1 MNPVRAS
8 LRHPQVVV
16 VLIAMLC
23 AAGIHALVKMPRRE
37 DPKITIRTGL
47 VIATYPGATSELV
60 ENQVT
65 RKVEDRLFR
74 FAEVR
79 KAKTYS
85 TSRPSLMVIHVELEE
100 SVARPDEFWSKLR
113 LTMNELR
120 QQELPPGVQGP
131 IVDSDFGDTVA
142 MLIALHGGSY
152 SYQELKGYAERIQ
165 DEFRTVRA
173 VSKLRIAGEQK
184 EEIRITSSMDRVTQ
198 YAVSPAKIIGALQGR
213 NTVQYGGALKTSAAE
228 VPLEASG
235 LFQTEEQIR
244 RVMIDV
250 SPTGQPVYIGDI
262 AEVERVYAD
271 PRSLTR
277 YNGGRALLL
286 TVEMLEGNNIV
297 EFGDQLKSRLATLR
311 GQLPPDLQID
321 LIADQPEV
329 VRQRIAHFVKEFG
342 IAIASVILV
351 TLLLLPLRVALI
363 AAVAIPVTVAV
374 TFAVMNALGI
384 ELHQVSIASLI
395 VVLGMVVDDAIVIA
409 DNYVEL
415 LDQGLPVEEAAWR
428 SASDLTVPV
437 LTATLTII
445 ASFLP
450 MLILAGAVG
459 EFIGAL
465 PLTVAIALLCS
476 FAVAM
481 LLTPVLCRAWIRHGL
496 KSHGKPGSRFSPLTL
511 MSGAYA
517 HLIRA
522 AMKRKPLAIL
532 GGLGA
537 VVGGVFFLRSV
548 PERFFPTAERNQ
560 FVIDVWMPEG
570 TRLEQTDA
578 VARRIEEFLA
588 GQRLVRDYSAFL
600 GSSAPRFYYNV
611 NPEFSAT
618 NYAQLL
624 VNTTSAEQTPAFV
637 YALRRQLT
645 TMAPEALVMVK
656 ELQQGQVLLGPVEVR
671 LIGEDIA
678 VLKRL
683 GRAVE
688 DILRGVP
695 GSEYVWN
702 NYREDLYHVRVQV
715 NEEIANRLGF
725 SNAAI
730 AMQLGGQ
737 LSGAPVTT
745 YWEGNRDVRVV
756 LRLSPDHRKDFDDV
770 EDTYVVSTI
779 TGASVPVRSVA
790 QLRPE
795 WQSSRIVRRNGVRTL
810 TVQAFHD
817 ERHLAS
823 EILQTAIPA
832 IERLPLPPGYRV
844 EFGGERQNQEETF
857 ADMVRA
863 LLISL
868 VLIFLILLFQFKSFV
883 QTLLIMVS
891 IPLALLGAGVGLEIT
906 GNPFSFTSF
915 LGLISLSGVVVRNA
929 IILVEHIN
937 ERRAAGTALADAALE
952 AGQRR
957 LRPIFLTTAAAA
969 VGVTPMIVSGSS
981 LWSPLASV
989 LAVGLLFSM
998 VFTLLVIPV
1007 LYVLIEQRSLPKGPI
1022 TALIALLL
1030 LSAASAQAR
1039 TITLNDAIDTALKG
1053 NVVVKLARLKVTEN
1067 VHRAGAARAS
1077 YFPQLSSDANL
1088 WQVLERQSL
1097 AIPAGSF
1104 GVLPQV
1110 GAVPAQAVTVF
1121 QGLSTLA
1128 FTTTT
1133 VGQPITQLWKI
1144 REANR
1149 VARQDVRIAEHD
1161 TRRAENE
1168 IVLKVQEAYFGVLIV
1183 DARRAALAAQIAAGE
1198 ARLREAAEGVAA
1210 GAVLEVKR
1218 LEAETRLIQ
1227 LRNNAL
1233 SADYQSAELRGELND
1248 LLGLP
1253 LDERLELIPPDAPPA
1268 IVTPIDELRGEAVRN
1283 NPEIA
1288 AAMDLIEKARHG
1300 AAAARADRIPEVS
1313 VFAQHIYQ
1321 NGVPFLPRNNGIFG
1335 AKVNW
1340 SIFDGGKKRSV
1351 VGEREVQLAQAE
1363 ENLKRIRQRVAL
1375 EVDKAWHKLQ
1385 KSLDLV
1391 KVADRAAA
1399 LRQETARIARDQ
1411 AELGAATPAAASEAS
1426 AALAEAKAQQLEAEL
1441 YSRVVQAELIRT
1453 VGRHR

>member
-8 LRHPQVVV
+8 LRHPQVAI
-16 VLIAMLC
+16 VLMAMLC
-23 AAGIHALVKMPRRE
+23 AAGVHALVRMPRRE

-47 VIATYPGATSELV
+47 VVAIYPGATSELV

-65 RKVEDRLFR
+65 KKVEDRLFR

-100 SVARPDEFWSKLR
+100 TVSRPDEFWSKLR

-152 SYQELKGYAERIQ
+152 SYRELKGYAERIQ

-213 NTVQYGGALKTSAAE
+213 NTVQYGGAVKTGGAE

-244 RVMIDV
+244 RVMVDV
-250 SPTGQPVYIGDI
+250 SPTGQPVYIGDV
-262 AEVERVYAD
+262 AEVERLYAD

-277 YNGGRALLL
+277 YNGRRALLL

-297 EFGDQLKSRLATLR
+297 EFGEDLKRRLAGLR
-311 GQLPPDLQID
+311 GQLPPDLEID

-329 VRQRIAHFVKEFG
+329 VRQRISHFVKEFG
-342 IAIASVILV
+342 IAIGSVILV

-363 AAVAIPVTVAV
+363 AAVAIPVTVAT
-374 TFAVMNALGI
+374 TFAVMNALRI

-415 LDQGLPVEEAAWR
+415 LDQGLSAEEAAWR

-459 EFIGAL
+459 EFISAL

-481 LLTPVLCRAWIRHGL
+481 LLTPILCRASIRHGL
-496 KSHGKPGSRFSPLTL
+496 KSHGRPPSRFSPLTL
-511 MSGAYA
+511 MSNVYG

-522 AMKRKPLAIL
+522 AMRRKPVAIL
-532 GGLGA
+532 AGLA
-537 VVGGVFFLRSV
+537 AIVIGVFLLRSV

-570 TRLEQTDA
+570 TRLERTDA
-578 VARRIEEFLA
+578 VVQRIEEFLA
-588 GQRLVRDYSAFL
+588 RQPLVHDSSAFL

-611 NPEFSAT
+611 NPEFAAA

-624 VNTTSAEQTPAFV
+624 VNTTSAEHTPAFV
-637 YALRRQLT
+637 YRLRGQLT
-645 TMAPEALVMVK
+645 NLAPEALVMVK
-656 ELQQGQVLLGPVEVR
+656 ELQQGQVLLGPIEVR
-671 LIGEDIA
+671 LIGDDIA

-683 GRAVE
+683 GREVE
-688 DILRGVP
+688 DIIRGIP
-695 GSEYVWN
+695 GAEYVWN
-702 NYREDLYHVRVQV
+702 NYREDMYHVRVQV
-715 NEEIANRLGF
+715 NEEIANRLGLN
-725 SNAAI
+725 NAAI

-756 LRLSPDHRKDFDDV
+756 LRLSPDHRRDFSDV
-770 EDTYVVSTI
+770 EDTYVVSAI
-779 TGASVPVRSVA
+779 TGARVPVRSVA
-790 QLRPE
+790 QLSPE

-823 EILQTAIPA
+823 EVLERAMPA
-832 IERLPLPPGYRV
+832 INRLSLPPGYRV
-844 EFGGERQNQEETF
+844 ELGGERQNQEETF

-891 IPLALLGAGVGLEIT
+891 IPLALLGAGIGLLVT

-937 ERRAAGTALADAALE
+937 ERRAAGTPLADAALE
-952 AGQRR
+952 AGERR

-998 VFTLLVIPV
+998 VFTLVVIPV
-1007 LYVLIEQRSLPKGPI
+1007 LYVLIEQRRRPWAPVAALVVLPLLNPI
-1022 TALIALLL
+1022 
-1030 LSAASAQAR
+1030 AAEAR
-1039 TITLNDAIDTALKG
+1039 GITLDEAIDAARKG
-1053 NVVVKLARLKVTEN
+1053 NAVVKLARLKVAEH
-1067 VHRAGAARAS
+1067 VHRAGAARAN
-1077 YFPQLSSDANL
+1077 YFPQVGSDANL
-1088 WQVLERQSL
+1088 WQVAERQSL
-1097 AIPAGSF
+1097 AIPAGSL
-1104 GVLPQV
+1104 GVLPQI
-1110 GAVPAQAVTVF
+1110 GAVPSQAVTVF

-1133 VGQPITQLWKI
+1133 IGQPVTQLWRI

-1149 VARQDVRIAEHD
+1149 AARHDVRIAEHD

-1168 IVLKVQEAYFGVLIV
+1168 IVWRVQEAYYGVLIL
-1183 DARRAALAAQIAAGE
+1183 DARRAALAAQITAAE
-1198 ARLREAAEGVAA
+1198 AGLREAAEGVSA
-1210 GAVLEVKR
+1210 GAVLQVKR
-1218 LEAETRLIQ
+1218 LEAEARLIQ

-1233 SADYQSAELRGELND
+1233 GADFQAAELRGELND

-1253 LDERLELIPPDAPPA
+1253 LDERLELTPPDAPPA
-1268 IVTPIDELRGEAVRN
+1268 VVTPLGELRGEAVRN

-1300 AAAARADRIPEVS
+1300 AAAARADRIPDVS

-1375 EVDKAWHKLQ
+1375 DVEKAWHKLE
-1385 KSLDLV
+1385 KSRDLA
-1391 KVADRAAA
+1391 KVAAAA
-1399 LRQETARIARDQ
+1399 VVLRQEAARITRDQ
-1411 AELGAATPAAASEAS
+1411 AELGAATAAAASEAS
-1426 AALAEAKAQQLEAEL
+1426 AALAEAKAQQIEAEFF
-1441 YSRVVQAELIRT
+1441 SRVAQAELNRT
-1453 VGRHR
+1453 VGLPR